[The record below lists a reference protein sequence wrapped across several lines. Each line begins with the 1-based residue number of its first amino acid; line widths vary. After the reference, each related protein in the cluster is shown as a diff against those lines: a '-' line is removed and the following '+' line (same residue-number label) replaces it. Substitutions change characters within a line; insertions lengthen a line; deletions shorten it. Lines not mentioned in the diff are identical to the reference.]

1 MKKVRKMGK
10 ERKIDDIANDN
21 RCVINVSS
29 PKVFF
34 SVFSHFQICGSSS
47 NSGAEGS
54 LMSK

>member
-1 MKKVRKMGK
+1 MGK